1 MSEKSVSQK
10 LLIKPGCSFLLINPP
25 RGYRELLAD
34 LPENVSVVAQASAPV
49 DVIQFFA
56 STQQEL
62 EEQLSRVKALLKPKS
77 LLWVTYPKGTSKIP
91 SEINRDSI
99 VETARG
105 VGYEG
110 VAMVAV
116 DKDWSALRLKVI

>member
-10 LLIKPGCSFLLINPP
+10 LLIKPGYSFLLINPP

-34 LPENVSVVAQASAPV
+34 LPENVSIVEQTSAPV

-62 EEQLSRVKALLKPKS
+62 DEQLSRVKALLKPKS

-116 DKDWSALRLKVI
+116 DKDWSALRLKVS